1 MPIPQIIRIDPRD
14 LNKNK
19 AVGISLPFNGG
30 GVFVNTFSTKDQIK
44 SNLIN
49 LLLTY
54 KGERILN
61 PEFGADLPRLLFEV
75 ISDETYIKI
84 QDQIISSIAT
94 YIPEITLTNIEL
106 IPTNSATAL
115 KPPRTAKY
123 EPDDTE
129 LVTILSSF
137 SLLLSNKLTDF
148 AAIPPKKPDAP
159 SLNATAIA
167 SDKSTGTTA
176 STNFLLLS
184 SNNNEATVPISIYC
198 NGYNDGAVGGFTSTS
213 LIEGI

>member
-94 YIPEITLTNIEL
+94 YIPEITLTNIE
-106 IPTNSATAL
+106 ITPSVDKNSL
-115 KPPRTAKY
+115 Y
-123 EPDDTE
+123 
-129 LVTILSSF
+129 
-137 SLLLSNKLTDF
+137 
-148 AAIPPKKPDAP
+148 
-159 SLNATAIA
+159 
-167 SDKSTGTTA
+167 
-176 STNFLLLS
+176 
-184 SNNNEATVPISIYC
+184 ISISYQIKLS
-198 NGYNDGAVGGFTSTS
+198 GTSDNIIIDFST
-213 LIEGI
+213 LQ